1 MITGAGAGEGGDGE
15 GAGDCV
21 GGFDAVDAGGE

>member
-1 MITGAGAGEGGDGE
+1 MITGAGAGEGGDRG
-15 GAGDCV
+15 GTGDCV